1 MFTIEEIIEI
11 PEGTNKIQVRKSI
24 NKVVSNAK
32 RVAKSNVCALC
43 GKSVKKFCNSHSV
56 PQMSLKP
63 IAHKGQVLHSSAV
76 LGFDK
81 DIIDNENGVNK
92 SGTFHCICKE
102 CDGTYFQDY
111 ENPNNITNPPTD
123 KMLAEIAVKNF
134 LIQLNKTIFT
144 TEIYKQVKGAIY
156 GGVDDL
162 INIKKLDKLEQESEL
177 DFHKNNADNNE
188 VGGYQIL
195 VWDVLPYVV
204 PIAMQSAIVVTK
216 DLEGRTINDIYNMDS
231 NVKMQYL
238 HLAVLPIREVS
249 VIISFYHKRD
259 KKYRSLRHQLNS
271 ISRSKKL
278 QYINYLIF
286 KYTENYYISKNI
298 ENEISKNERLRL
310 LAQENYGVPNL
321 GMLDESNSWGID
333 YKPVLEDE
341 IPNFLDDKWAV
352 KKADTA

>member
-11 PEGTNKIQVRKSI
+11 PEGTNKIEVRKSI

-32 RVAKSNVCALC
+32 RIAKPNVCALC
-43 GKSVKKFCNSHSV
+43 GKTVKNFCNSHSV

-63 IAHKGQVLHSSAV
+63 IAHEGLVLHCSAV

-134 LIQLNKTIFT
+134 LLQLNKTIST
-144 TEIYKQVKGAIY
+144 TEIYKIAQEKGAIY
-156 GGVDDL
+156 GDFDDL
-162 INIKKLDKLEQESEL
+162 INSKKLDKLEQESEL

-195 VWDVLPYVV
+195 VWKVLPHIV

-216 DLEGRTINDIYNMDS
+216 DMEGRTINDIYNMDS

-238 HLAVLPIREVS
+238 HLAVLPVGEVS

-271 ISRSKKL
+271 VSDSKKL

-286 KYTENYYISKNI
+286 KYTENYYMSKEV
-298 ENEISKNERLRL
+298 ENEISKNKRLRH
-310 LAQENYGVPNL
+310 LAQENDGVPNL
-321 GMLDESNSWGID
+321 GMLDESNSWGVD
-333 YKPVLEDE
+333 YKPVREDE
-341 IPNFLDDKWAV
+341 IPNFLDAKWAV
-352 KKADTA
+352 KNT